1 MSARIIPFDYE
12 GQPVRFNADGWLH
25 ATEIA
30 ERFGKKPA
38 HWLELDSTKEY
49 IRKLANRMAASNVGK
64 SDITLVITRRGNSKA
79 SGTWLHP
86 KLAVKFAR
94 WLSVDF
100 EIWCDEQ
107 IDALLRGEGKPWE
120 SARREAALGYRAVCD
135 ALALNCEARGKS
147 PQRHHFINEAR
158 LINEVITGAFD
169 GRDRNQLSVA
179 ELELVTLAEL
189 RDTALIGSGMPYAER
204 KANLFQYMQELQ
216 GKRLAGGRA
225 A

>member
-1 MSARIIPFDYE
+1 MSARIIPFEYE
-12 GQPVRFNADGWLH
+12 GQPVRFNAEGWLH

-30 ERFGKKPA
+30 ERFGKKSA

-49 IRKLANRMAASNVGK
+49 IRKLSERMAVSNVGK

-107 IDALLRGEGKPWE
+107 IDALLRGDGRPWE
-120 SARREAALGYRAVCD
+120 SARREAAL
-135 ALALNCEARGKS
+135 
-147 PQRHHFINEAR
+147 R
-158 LINEVITGAFD
+158 LPGHVRCAGA
-169 GRDRNQLSVA
+169 
-179 ELELVTLAEL
+179 
-189 RDTALIGSGMPYAER
+189 PP
-204 KANLFQYMQELQ
+204 
-216 GKRLAGGRA
+216 
-225 A
+225 